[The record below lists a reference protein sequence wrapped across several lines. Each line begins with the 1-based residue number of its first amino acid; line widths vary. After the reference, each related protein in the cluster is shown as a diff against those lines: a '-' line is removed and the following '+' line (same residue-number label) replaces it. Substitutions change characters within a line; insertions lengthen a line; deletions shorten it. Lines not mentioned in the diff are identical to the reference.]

1 MQNIANKVI
10 IITGA
15 SSGIGE
21 ATALKLAA
29 EGAKIVLGA
38 RREDKLKTI
47 ADKIQAAGGEAAYRA
62 TDVTKPEDS
71 AALVALAKS
80 RFGKVD
86 ATPYWFK
93 VNPL

>member
-29 EGAKIVLGA
+29 DAAK
-38 RREDKLKTI
+38 T
-47 ADKIQAAGGEAAYRA
+47 
-62 TDVTKPEDS
+62 S
-71 AALVALAKS
+71 
-80 RFGKVD
+80 
-86 ATPYWFK
+86 
-93 VNPL
+93 